1 MEEFVGIESGIC
13 LGCDNAYGKC
23 ECDEISF
30 D

>member
-1 MEEFVGIESGIC
+1 MDQFAGMEAGIC
-13 LGCDNAYGKC
+13 LGCDNAFGKC